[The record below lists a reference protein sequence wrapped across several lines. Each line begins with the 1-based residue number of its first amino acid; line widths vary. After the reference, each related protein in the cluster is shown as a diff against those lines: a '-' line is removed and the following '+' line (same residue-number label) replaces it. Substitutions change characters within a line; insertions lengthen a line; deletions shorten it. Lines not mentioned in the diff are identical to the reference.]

1 MKQYIVLSLAIIM
14 AALTVNAQ
22 NYKTS
27 PALSDSV
34 ANEVKLKALNTK
46 KGELENKI
54 KVEDAKRNR
63 QVAGVT
69 PETIEAMNDRQDSIC
84 LALRS
89 QLVEVNREIR
99 ELTPDNTS
107 QVLIQQFNNL
117 VTQPAQAAA
126 DGNTPTANSNTA
138 PTSSQN
144 NPANNAAVGQSQNNT
159 GNQPAAKPTKKPT
172 KKPAKKPVKKS

>member
-126 DGNTPTANSNTA
+126 DGNTPTANSNAA

-144 NPANNAAVGQSQNNT
+144 TLPTTPLSAKAETIPAINPPPNQQK
-159 GNQPAAKPTKKPT
+159 NQPKNRQKNL
-172 KKPAKKPVKKS
+172 